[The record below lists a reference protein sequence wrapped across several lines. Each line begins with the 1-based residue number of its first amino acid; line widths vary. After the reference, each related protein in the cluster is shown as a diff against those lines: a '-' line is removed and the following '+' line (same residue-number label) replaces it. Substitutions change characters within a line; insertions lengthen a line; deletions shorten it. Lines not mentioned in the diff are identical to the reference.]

1 MYNDG
6 QQNIPDKQLVIM
18 RKSFVLT
25 LQQTSQLIISEYGLL
40 MTQQVLP
47 QFTSPQFRY
56 SVPTTP
62 PYRQIPYRTSLSGVS
77 LPVCPLSPT
86 SKTYHT
92 KIRLSYQFST
102 LSLAAIRPLD
112 KVNFRYQYIQTGS
125 DPPRLVQH
133 GICQDHNIA
142 SAHVTRP
149 RLATAFP
156 HRIIAKHAASR
167 PTHWCVVKTWSQR
180 DRSL

>member
-1 MYNDG
+1 
-6 QQNIPDKQLVIM
+6 
-18 RKSFVLT
+18 
-25 LQQTSQLIISEYGLL
+25 

-47 QFTSPQFRY
+47 QFTSPQFQY

-77 LPVCPLSPT
+77 LPACPLSPT
-86 SKTYHT
+86 SKTYPT

-133 GICQDHNIA
+133 GICHEHNVI
-142 SAHVTRP
+142 SAYVTRY
-149 RLATAFP
+149 RLTAEFP
-156 HRIIAKHAASR
+156 HRKIASDAASR
-167 PTHWCVVKTWSQR
+167 PSHQCVVLVRSQWLPEGPKCVTVTAMYS
-180 DRSL
+180 SLI